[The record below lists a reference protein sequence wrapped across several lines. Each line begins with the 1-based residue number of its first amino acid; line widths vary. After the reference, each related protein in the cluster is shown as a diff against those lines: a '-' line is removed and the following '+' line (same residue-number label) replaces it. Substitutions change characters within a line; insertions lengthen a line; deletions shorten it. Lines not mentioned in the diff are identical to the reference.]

1 MPAPPKFPSAKNIG
15 VTRVLKAGGK
25 HVYRDEDERTDG
37 QVAEIIII
45 GISVS
50 VRPLLA
56 LALRPRL
63 LLCTFS
69 VLVAVV
75 FPLVFWLIWFY
86 RHCVL

>member
-50 VRPLLA
+50 VSE
-56 LALRPRL
+56 
-63 LLCTFS
+63 TTS
-69 VLVAVV
+69 VV
-75 FPLVFWLIWFY
+75 PPE
-86 RHCVL
+86 CVPSAPVRAPCSACGVTMV